1 MCLRAGPD
9 FLEAGVLMQVSVVDA
24 RDLPEAWFL
33 CLRRVLTQGREYN
46 IERGSN
52 VGQRRKEIDFIVLQ
66 VRHPG
71 RRPLVPDVPLGVP
84 PPSSME
90 YVENYLQYLLT
101 SFKAD
106 TEQYTYGEDLES
118 QIPEVIRIYKEGGH
132 NTNQGFMAVGSRESI
147 KLPDPPCLRG
157 IDTRV
162 ANGRLHFIVY
172 FRSWDLWAG
181 LPSNLA
187 GIQLLKEYMAS
198 EIGVEDGEIMA
209 LSKGLH
215 LYDYTW
221 ELARTTAR
229 LEET

>member
-1 MCLRAGPD
+1 MP
-9 FLEAGVLMQVSVVDA
+9 MQISLVEA

-33 CLRRVLTQGREYN
+33 CLRKALAEGREYT
-46 IERGSN
+46 IDRGSY
-52 VGQRRKEIDFIVLQ
+52 VGHRRKEIDFIVLQ
-66 VRHPG
+66 VRQPG
-71 RRPLVPDVPLGVP
+71 NRPLVPDVPLGVP
-84 PPSSME
+84 PPTSME

-106 TEQYTYGEDLES
+106 REQYTYGEDLEQ
-118 QIPEVIRIYKEGGH
+118 QIPELIRIYSEDGH
-132 NTNQGFMAVGSRESI
+132 NTNQGFMAIGSRESI
-147 KLPDPPCLRG
+147 RLPDPPCLRG

-162 ANGRLHFIVY
+162 QDGRLHFIVY

-181 LPSNLA
+181 FPSNLA

-198 EIGVEDGEIMA
+198 EIGVEDGELLA

-221 ELARTTAR
+221 ELAKTSAR
-229 LEET
+229 LDDI

>member
-1 MCLRAGPD
+1 
-9 FLEAGVLMQVSVVDA
+9 MQITFVEA

-33 CLRRVLTQGREYN
+33 CLRKTLNQGREYT

-52 VGQRRKEIDFIVLQ
+52 VGHRRKELDFIVLQ
-66 VRHPG
+66 VKNPS
-71 RRPLVPDVPLGVP
+71 RRPIVPDVPQGVP

-101 SFKAD
+101 SLKAD
-106 TEQYTYGEDLES
+106 KEQYTYGEDLS
-118 QIPEVIRIYKEGGH
+118 VQIPELIRMYKEDGY
-132 NTNQGFMAVGSRESI
+132 NTNQGFMAVGSKESI
-147 KLPDPPCLRG
+147 KLADPPCLRG

-162 ANGRLHFIVY
+162 ANGKLHFILY

-181 LPSNLA
+181 FPSNLA
-187 GIQLLKEYMAS
+187 GIQLLKEYVAS
-198 EIGVEDGEIMA
+198 EIGAEDGELIA

-221 ELARTTAR
+221 ELARMAAR
-229 LEET
+229 VDIT

>member
-1 MCLRAGPD
+1 MEISRL
-9 FLEAGVLMQVSVVDA
+9 DA

-33 CLRRVLTQGREYN
+33 CLRETLAKGREYV

-52 VGQRRKEIDFIVLQ
+52 VGLRRKELDFIVLQ

-71 RRPLVPDVPLGVP
+71 RRPLTPDVPPGVP
-84 PPSSME
+84 PPSSMD

-106 TEQYTYGEDLES
+106 TEQYTYGEDLEQ
-118 QIPEVIRIYKEGGH
+118 QIPEIIRIYKEDGF
-132 NTNQGFMAVGSRESI
+132 NTNQGFMAVGSRDSI
-147 KLPDPPCLRG
+147 NLPDPPCLRG

-162 ANGRLHFIVY
+162 QDGKLHFVVY

-187 GIQLLKEYMAS
+187 GIQLLKEYVAT
-198 EIGVEDGEIMA
+198 EIGVEDGEILA

-221 ELARTTAR
+221 ELAKAAAG
-229 LEET
+229 LEEA

>member
-1 MCLRAGPD
+1 
-9 FLEAGVLMQVSVVDA
+9 MQVQQIDA

-33 CLRRVLTQGREYN
+33 CLRRVLAQGREYI

-52 VGQRRKEIDFIVLQ
+52 VGGSRKELDFIVLQ

-84 PPSSME
+84 SPSSME

-147 KLPDPPCLRG
+147 KLSDPPCLRG

-162 ANGRLHFIVY
+162 ADGKLHFIVY

-187 GIQLLKEYMAS
+187 GIQLLKEYVAS

-221 ELARTTAR
+221 ELARTAAR

>member
-1 MCLRAGPD
+1 
-9 FLEAGVLMQVSVVDA
+9 MQISVVEA

-33 CLRRVLTQGREYN
+33 CLRKTLAQGREYT
-46 IERGSN
+46 IDRGSN
-52 VGQRRKEIDFIVLQ
+52 VGHRRKELDFIVLQ

-71 RRPLVPDVPLGVP
+71 NRPLVPDVPSGVP

-106 TEQYTYGEDLES
+106 REQYTYGEDLEQ
-118 QIPEVIRIYKEGGH
+118 QIPELIRIYKEDGH
-132 NTNQGFMAVGSRESI
+132 NTNQAYMAVGDTQSI
-147 KLPDPPCLRG
+147 FLSDPPCLRG
-157 IDTRV
+157 IDTRIHEGKLSFV
-162 ANGRLHFIVY
+162 VY

-187 GIQLLKEYMAS
+187 AIQLLKEYMAG
-198 EIGVEDGEIMA
+198 EIGVADGDLIG

-215 LYDYTW
+215 LYEYAWD
-221 ELARTTAR
+221 LARATAR
-229 LEET
+229 VG

>member
-1 MCLRAGPD
+1 
-9 FLEAGVLMQVSVVDA
+9 MQISFIEA

-33 CLRRVLTQGREYN
+33 CLRKTLTQGREYT

-52 VGQRRKEIDFIVLQ
+52 VGHRRKELDFIVLQ
-66 VRHPG
+66 VKHPG
-71 RRPLVPDVPLGVP
+71 RRPIVPDVPQGVP

-101 SFKAD
+101 SLKAD
-106 TEQYTYGEDLES
+106 REQYTYGEDLS
-118 QIPEVIRIYKEGGH
+118 PQIPELIRMYKEDGY
-132 NTNQGFMAVGSRESI
+132 NTNQGFMAVGSRESL

-162 ANGRLHFIVY
+162 AGGKLHFILY

-181 LPSNLA
+181 FPSNLA
-187 GIQLLKEYMAS
+187 GIQLLKEYVAS
-198 EIGVEDGEIMA
+198 EIGVEDGELIA

-221 ELARTTAR
+221 ELARLAAR
-229 LEET
+229 LDSP

>member
-1 MCLRAGPD
+1 MHIA
-9 FLEAGVLMQVSVVDA
+9 QVEA

-33 CLRRVLTQGREYN
+33 CLRKVLSHGREYV
-46 IERGSN
+46 IDRGSY
-52 VGQRRKEIDFIVLQ
+52 VGRRRKELDFIVLH
-66 VRHPG
+66 VKHPG
-71 RRPLVPDVPLGVP
+71 NRPLVPDVPQGVP

-90 YVENYLQYLLT
+90 YVENYLQYLMT

-106 TEQYTYGEDLES
+106 KEQYTYGEDLEP
-118 QIPEVIRIYKEGGH
+118 QIPEVIRLYRESGP

-162 ANGRLHFIVY
+162 ENGRLHFIVY

-187 GIQLLKEYMAS
+187 GIQLLKEYVAG
-198 EIGVEDGEIMA
+198 EIGVADGELIA

-215 LYDYTW
+215 LYDYAW
-221 ELARTTAR
+221 DLARTAAGVG
-229 LEET
+229 

>member
-1 MCLRAGPD
+1 MRI
-9 FLEAGVLMQVSVVDA
+9 EHIEA

-33 CLRRVLTQGREYN
+33 CLRKVLSHGREYV
-46 IERGSN
+46 IDRGSY
-52 VGQRRKEIDFIVLQ
+52 VGHRRKELDFIVLH
-66 VRHPG
+66 VEHPG
-71 RRPLVPDVPLGVP
+71 NRPLVPDVPQGVP

-90 YVENYLQYLLT
+90 YVENYLQYLMT

-106 TEQYTYGEDLES
+106 KEQYTYGEDLEP
-118 QIPEVIRIYKEGGH
+118 QIPELIRLYRESGP

-162 ANGRLHFIVY
+162 ENGKLHFIVY

-187 GIQLLKEYMAS
+187 GIQLLKEYVAT
-198 EIGVEDGEIMA
+198 EIGAADGELIA

-215 LYDYTW
+215 LYDYAW
-221 ELARTTAR
+221 ELAKAAAR
-229 LEET
+229 VETG

>member
-1 MCLRAGPD
+1 
-9 FLEAGVLMQVSVVDA
+9 MQISVVEA

-33 CLRRVLTQGREYN
+33 CLRKALAHGREYT

-52 VGQRRKEIDFIVLQ
+52 VGHRRKELDFIVLQ
-66 VRHPG
+66 IRNPG
-71 RRPLVPDVPLGVP
+71 SRPLIPDVPLGVP
-84 PPSSME
+84 PPSSMD
-90 YVENYLQYLLT
+90 YVENYLQYLMT

-106 TEQYTYGEDLES
+106 TEQYTYGEDLEY
-118 QIPEVIRIYKEGGH
+118 QIPELIRMYNVDGY

-147 KLPDPPCLRG
+147 RRSDPPCLRG

-162 ANGRLHFIVY
+162 ENEKLHFIVY

-181 LPSNLA
+181 FPSNLA
-187 GIQLLKEYMAS
+187 AIQLLKEYVAS
-198 EIGVEDGEIMA
+198 EIGAGDGELIA

-221 ELARTTAR
+221 ELARTSAG
-229 LEET
+229 LDDA

>member
-1 MCLRAGPD
+1 MP
-9 FLEAGVLMQVSVVDA
+9 MQISLVEA

-33 CLRRVLTQGREYN
+33 CLRKALAEGREYT
-46 IERGSN
+46 IDRGSY
-52 VGQRRKEIDFIVLQ
+52 VGHRRKEIDFIVLQ
-66 VRHPG
+66 VRQPG
-71 RRPLVPDVPLGVP
+71 NRPLVPDVPLGVP
-84 PPSSME
+84 PPTSME

-106 TEQYTYGEDLES
+106 REQYTYGEDLEQ
-118 QIPEVIRIYKEGGH
+118 QIPELIRIYREDGH
-132 NTNQGFMAVGSRESI
+132 NTNQGFMAIGSRESI
-147 KLPDPPCLRG
+147 RLPDPPCLRG

-162 ANGRLHFIVY
+162 QDGRLHFIVY

-181 LPSNLA
+181 FPSNLA

-198 EIGVEDGEIMA
+198 EIGVEDGELLA

-221 ELARTTAR
+221 ELAKTSAR
-229 LEET
+229 LDDI

>member
-1 MCLRAGPD
+1 
-9 FLEAGVLMQVSVVDA
+9 MQVTVVEA

-33 CLRRVLTQGREYN
+33 CLRKTLTQGREYA

-52 VGQRRKEIDFIVLQ
+52 VGHRRRELDFILLQ
-66 VRHPG
+66 IRHPDS
-71 RRPLVPDVPLGVP
+71 RPLIPDVPLGVP
-84 PPSSME
+84 PPSSMD

-106 TEQYTYGEDLES
+106 MEQYTYGEDLEY
-118 QIPEVIRIYKEGGH
+118 QLPELIRMYKEDGY
-132 NTNQGFMAVGSRESI
+132 NMNQGFMAVGSKESI
-147 KLPDPPCLRG
+147 RLSDPPCLRG

-162 ANGRLHFIVY
+162 QNGQLHFIVY

-181 LPSNLA
+181 FPSNLA
-187 GIQLLKEYMAS
+187 AIQLMKEYVAS
-198 EIGVEDGEIMA
+198 EIGVDDGELIA

-221 ELARTTAR
+221 DLAKTSSGLADT
-229 LEET
+229 

>member
-1 MCLRAGPD
+1 
-9 FLEAGVLMQVSVVDA
+9 MQVTVVEA

-33 CLRRVLTQGREYN
+33 CLRKTLTQGREYA

-52 VGQRRKEIDFIVLQ
+52 VGHRRRELDFILLQ
-66 VRHPG
+66 VRHPDS
-71 RRPLVPDVPLGVP
+71 RPLIPDVPLGVP
-84 PPSSME
+84 PPSSMD

-106 TEQYTYGEDLES
+106 MEQYTYGEDLEY
-118 QIPEVIRIYKEGGH
+118 QLPELIRMYNEDGY
-132 NTNQGFMAVGSRESI
+132 NTNQGFMAVGSKESI
-147 KLPDPPCLRG
+147 RLSDPPCLRG

-162 ANGRLHFIVY
+162 QNGQLHFIVY

-181 LPSNLA
+181 FPSNLA
-187 GIQLLKEYMAS
+187 AIQLMKEYVAS
-198 EIGVEDGEIMA
+198 EIGVDDGELIA

-221 ELARTTAR
+221 DLAKTSSGLADT
-229 LEET
+229 

>member
-1 MCLRAGPD
+1 
-9 FLEAGVLMQVSVVDA
+9 MQVSVVDA

-33 CLRRVLTQGREYN
+33 CLRRVLTQGREYI

-52 VGQRRKEIDFIVLQ
+52 VGHRRKEIDFIVLQ